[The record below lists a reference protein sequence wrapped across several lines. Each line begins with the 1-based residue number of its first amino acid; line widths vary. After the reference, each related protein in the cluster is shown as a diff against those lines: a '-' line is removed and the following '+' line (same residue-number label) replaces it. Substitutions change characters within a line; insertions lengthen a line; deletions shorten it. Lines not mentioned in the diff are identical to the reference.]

1 LTGRRSDYDISDG
14 GILKMVRYASFL
26 GCQIPMRIPSV
37 EIASR
42 KTFNKIGL
50 EAVDLLGYSCC
61 PEPVISRLLDKTAWL
76 TVSARNLA
84 LAEEL
89 GLDLMT
95 LCNGCYETLVETN
108 TTLKHEPEELNKI
121 NEVLKPYGKEYSGK
135 VEVKH
140 AVEVLFEE
148 VGVDRIKQHVIKPH
162 RIRVALHYGCHMYR
176 EPEGGDIMRKPNMM
190 KELTRATGVE
200 IVDYGIERL
209 CCGYPSMQANEEFS
223 LKQRLLLKLRRI
235 REAGV
240 DAVVL
245 TCPACQIQFE
255 IGQVMLR
262 QYGVQYKIPCIN
274 LMELMALSL
283 GVSSKDLHLELH
295 KSPVL
300 QLAQKMEAM

>member
-1 LTGRRSDYDISDG
+1 
-14 GILKMVRYASFL
+14 MVRYASFL
-26 GCQIPMRIPSV
+26 GCQIPMRIPSI
-37 EIASR
+37 EIAS
-42 KTFNKIGL
+42 KKVFEKIGL

-76 TVSARNLA
+76 AVSARNLA

-108 TTLKHEPEELNKI
+108 EVLKHEPEELHKI
-121 NEVLKPYGKEYSGK
+121 NEVLKRYGKEYAGK
-135 VEVKH
+135 VKVKH
-140 AVEVLFEE
+140 AVEVLYEDI
-148 VGVDRIKQHVIKPH
+148 GVDKIKQHVVKPQ

-176 EPEGGDIMRKPNMM
+176 EPEGGDINRKPNMM
-190 KELTRATGVE
+190 KELTRVTGVE

-209 CCGYPSMQANEEFS
+209 CCGYPSMQADEEFS

-235 REAGV
+235 KEAGA

-245 TCPACQIQFE
+245 SCPACQIQFE
-255 IGQVMLR
+255 IGQIMLK
-262 QYGVQYKIPCIN
+262 QYGVQYRIPCIN
-274 LMELMALSL
+274 LMELMAISF
-283 GVSSKDLHLELH
+283 GVPSKDLHLEFH
-295 KSPVL
+295 KGPVV

>member
-1 LTGRRSDYDISDG
+1 
-14 GILKMVRYASFL
+14 MVRYASFL
-26 GCQIPMRIPSV
+26 GCQIPMRIPSI

-42 KTFNKIGL
+42 KVFEKIGL

-76 TVSARNLA
+76 AVSARNLA

-108 TTLKHEPEELNKI
+108 EVLKHEPEEMHKI
-121 NEVLKPYGKEYSGK
+121 NEVLKRYGKEYAGK
-135 VEVKH
+135 VKVKH
-140 AVEVLFEE
+140 AVEVLYEDI
-148 VGVDRIKQHVIKPH
+148 GVDKIKQHIIKPQ

-176 EPEGGDIMRKPNMM
+176 EPEGGDINRKPNMM
-190 KELTRATGVE
+190 KELTRVTGVE

-209 CCGYPSMQANEEFS
+209 CCGYPSMQADEEFS

-235 REAGV
+235 KEAGAE
-240 DAVVL
+240 AVVL
-245 TCPACQIQFE
+245 SCPACQIQFE
-255 IGQVMLR
+255 IGQIMLK
-262 QYGVQYKIPCIN
+262 QYGVQYRLPCIN
-274 LMELMALSL
+274 LMELMAISF
-283 GVSSKDLHLELH
+283 GVPSKDLHLEFH

-300 QLAQKMEAM
+300 QLAQKMEAT

>member
-1 LTGRRSDYDISDG
+1 
-14 GILKMVRYASFL
+14 MVRYASFL
-26 GCQIPMRIPSV
+26 GCQIPMRIPSI
-37 EIASR
+37 EIAAR
-42 KTFNKIGL
+42 KVFEKIGL

-76 TVSARNLA
+76 AVSARNLA

-108 TTLKHEPEELNKI
+108 EVLKHEPEELHKI
-121 NEVLKPYGKEYSGK
+121 NEVLKRYGKEYAGK
-135 VEVKH
+135 VKVKH
-140 AVEVLFEE
+140 AVEVLYEDI
-148 VGVDRIKQHVIKPH
+148 GVDKIKQHVVKPQ

-176 EPEGGDIMRKPNMM
+176 EPEGGDINRKPNMM
-190 KELTRATGVE
+190 KELTRVTGVE

-209 CCGYPSMQANEEFS
+209 CCGYPSMQADEEFS

-235 REAGV
+235 KEAGV

-245 TCPACQIQFE
+245 SCPACQIQFE
-255 IGQVMLR
+255 IGQIMLK
-262 QYGVQYKIPCIN
+262 QYGVQYRIPCIN
-274 LMELMALSL
+274 LMELMAISF
-283 GVSSKDLHLELH
+283 GVPSKDLHLEFH
-295 KSPVL
+295 KGPVV

>member
-1 LTGRRSDYDISDG
+1 
-14 GILKMVRYASFL
+14 MVRYALFL
-26 GCQIPMRIPSV
+26 GCQIPMRIPSI

-42 KTFNKIGL
+42 KVFEKIGL

-76 TVSARNLA
+76 AVSARNLA

-108 TTLKHEPEELNKI
+108 EVLKHEPEEMHKI
-121 NEVLKPYGKEYSGK
+121 NEVLKRYGKEYAGK
-135 VEVKH
+135 VKVKH
-140 AVEVLFEE
+140 AVEVLYEDI
-148 VGVDRIKQHVIKPH
+148 GVDKIKQHIIKPQ

-176 EPEGGDIMRKPNMM
+176 EPEGGDINRKPNMM
-190 KELTRATGVE
+190 KELTRVTGVE

-209 CCGYPSMQANEEFS
+209 CCGYPSMQADEEFS

-235 REAGV
+235 KETGA

-245 TCPACQIQFE
+245 SCPACQIQFE
-255 IGQVMLR
+255 IGQIMLK
-262 QYGVQYKIPCIN
+262 QYGVQYRLPCIN
-274 LMELMALSL
+274 LMELMAISF
-283 GVSSKDLHLELH
+283 GVPSKDLHLEFH

-300 QLAQKMEAM
+300 QLAQKMEAT

>member
-1 LTGRRSDYDISDG
+1 
-14 GILKMVRYASFL
+14 MVRYASFL
-26 GCQIPMRIPSV
+26 GCQIPMRIPSI

-42 KTFNKIGL
+42 KVFEKIGL

-61 PEPVISRLLDKTAWL
+61 PEPVISRLLDKTSWL
-76 TVSARNLA
+76 AVSARNLA

-108 TTLKHEPEELNKI
+108 
-121 NEVLKPYGKEYSGK
+121 EVLKQEPEDLDKVNEILKRYGKEYVGK
-135 VEVKH
+135 VKVKH
-140 AVEVLFEE
+140 AVEVLYEE
-148 VGVDRIKQHVIKPH
+148 IGVDKIKQHVVKPQ

-176 EPEGGDIMRKPNMM
+176 EPEGGDINRKPNMM
-190 KELTRATGVE
+190 KELTRVTGVE

-209 CCGYPSMQANEEFS
+209 CCGYPSMHADEEFS
-223 LKQRLLLKLRRI
+223 LKQRLLLKLKRI

-240 DAVVL
+240 EAVVL
-245 TCPACQIQFE
+245 SCPACQIQFE
-255 IGQVMLR
+255 IGQIMLK
-262 QYGVQYKIPCIN
+262 QYGVQYTIPCIN
-274 LMELMALSL
+274 LMELLALSF

-300 QLAQKMEAM
+300 QLAQKMEAI

>member
-1 LTGRRSDYDISDG
+1 
-14 GILKMVRYASFL
+14 MVRYASFL
-26 GCQIPMRIPSV
+26 GCQIPMRIPSI

-42 KTFNKIGL
+42 KVFEKIGL

-76 TVSARNLA
+76 AVSARNLA

-108 TTLKHEPEELNKI
+108 EVLKHEPEELHKI
-121 NEVLKPYGKEYSGK
+121 NEILKPYGKEYAGEVK
-135 VEVKH
+135 VKH
-140 AVEVLFEE
+140 AVEVLYEE
-148 VGVDRIKQHVIKPH
+148 IGVDKIKQHVVKPQ

-176 EPEGGDIMRKPNMM
+176 EPNGGDINRKPNMM
-190 KELTRATGVE
+190 KELTRVTGVE

-209 CCGYPSMQANEEFS
+209 CCGYPSMQADEEFS
-223 LKQRLLLKLRRI
+223 LKQRLLLKLRHI
-235 REAGV
+235 KEAGV

-245 TCPACQIQFE
+245 SCPACQIQFE
-255 IGQVMLR
+255 IGQIMLK
-262 QYGVQYKIPCIN
+262 QYGVQYRIPCIN
-274 LMELMALSL
+274 LMELMAISF
-283 GVSSKDLHLELH
+283 GVSSKDLHLEFH

-300 QLAQKMEAM
+300 QLAQKMEAT

>member
-1 LTGRRSDYDISDG
+1 
-14 GILKMVRYASFL
+14 MVRYASFL
-26 GCQIPMRIPSV
+26 GCQIPMRIPSI

-42 KTFNKIGL
+42 KVFEKIGL

-76 TVSARNLA
+76 AVSARNLA

-108 TTLKHEPEELNKI
+108 EVLKREPEELDKI
-121 NEVLKPYGKEYSGK
+121 NGILKPYGKEYAGK
-135 VEVKH
+135 VKVKH
-140 AVEVLFEE
+140 AVEVLYEDI
-148 VGVDRIKQHVIKPH
+148 GVDKIKQHVVKPQ

-176 EPEGGDIMRKPNMM
+176 ESNGADINRKPNMM
-190 KELTRATGVE
+190 KELTRVTGVE

-209 CCGYPSMQANEEFS
+209 CCGYPSMQADEEFS
-223 LKQRLLLKLRRI
+223 LKQRLLLKLKRI
-235 REAGV
+235 KEAGA

-245 TCPACQIQFE
+245 SCPACQIQFE
-255 IGQVMLR
+255 IGQIMLK
-262 QYGVQYKIPCIN
+262 QYGVQYRIPCIN
-274 LMELMALSL
+274 LMELMAISF
-283 GVSSKDLHLELH
+283 GVPSKDLHLEFH

-300 QLAQKMEAM
+300 QLAQKMEAT

>member
-1 LTGRRSDYDISDG
+1 
-14 GILKMVRYASFL
+14 MVRYALFL
-26 GCQIPMRIPSV
+26 GCQIPMRIPSI

-42 KTFNKIGL
+42 KVFEKIGL

-76 TVSARNLA
+76 AVSARNLA

-108 TTLKHEPEELNKI
+108 EVLKHEPEEMHKI
-121 NEVLKPYGKEYSGK
+121 NEVLKRYGKEYAGK
-135 VEVKH
+135 VKVKH
-140 AVEVLFEE
+140 AVEVLYEDI
-148 VGVDRIKQHVIKPH
+148 GVDKIKQHIIKPQ

-176 EPEGGDIMRKPNMM
+176 EPEGGDINRKPNMM
-190 KELTRATGVE
+190 KELTRVTGVE

-209 CCGYPSMQANEEFS
+209 CCGYPSMQADEEFS

-235 REAGV
+235 KEARA

-245 TCPACQIQFE
+245 SCPACQIQFE
-255 IGQVMLR
+255 IGQIMLK
-262 QYGVQYKIPCIN
+262 QYGVQYRLPCIN
-274 LMELMALSL
+274 LMELMAISF
-283 GVSSKDLHLELH
+283 GVPSKDLHLEFH

-300 QLAQKMEAM
+300 QLAQKMEAT

>member
-1 LTGRRSDYDISDG
+1 
-14 GILKMVRYASFL
+14 MVRYASFL
-26 GCQIPMRIPSV
+26 GCQIPMRIPSI

-42 KTFNKIGL
+42 KVFEKIGL

-76 TVSARNLA
+76 AVSARNLA

-108 TTLKHEPEELNKI
+108 EVLKHEPEELHKI
-121 NEVLKPYGKEYSGK
+121 NEVLKRYGKEYAGK
-135 VEVKH
+135 VKVKH
-140 AVEVLFEE
+140 AVEVLYEDI
-148 VGVDRIKQHVIKPH
+148 GVDKIKQHVVKPQ

-176 EPEGGDIMRKPNMM
+176 EPDGGDINRKPNMM
-190 KELTRATGVE
+190 KELTRVTGVE

-209 CCGYPSMQANEEFS
+209 CCGYPSMQADEQFS
-223 LKQRLLLKLRRI
+223 LKQRLLLKLKRI
-235 REAGV
+235 KEAGA

-245 TCPACQIQFE
+245 SCPACQIQFE
-255 IGQVMLR
+255 IGQIMLK
-262 QYGVQYKIPCIN
+262 QYGVQYRIPCIN
-274 LMELMALSL
+274 LMELMAISF
-283 GVSSKDLHLELH
+283 GVPSKDLHLELH

-300 QLAQKMEAM
+300 QLAQKMEAT